1 MSADIE
7 GNKKKF
13 IELLKSTGRE
23 GVEDLIEYLEEGKN
37 DFFRAPA
44 STRFHLNYD
53 GGLCEH
59 SLNVCEAGLKLRELA
74 IERRPDLASQLT
86 RESIIVAS
94 LLHDINKS
102 DIYKPVTKKV
112 KGAFGLW
119 EEVPGYDVDYYNL
132 PLGHGEKSAI
142 MALWSGFEIYP
153 HELVAI
159 RWHMTAW
166 DLAFQSPEAKNNI
179 NTARDK
185 YPLVALLQLADGMA
199 ANIFEFDNSKHND

>member
-1 MSADIE
+1 MSIDIE
-7 GNKKKF
+7 GNKKRF
-13 IELLKSTGRE
+13 CELLRSTGRE
-23 GVEDLIEYLEEGKN
+23 GVEDLLEYLEDGKN
-37 DFFRAPA
+37 DFFNAPA
-44 STRFHLNYD
+44 STRFHLAER
-53 GGLCEH
+53 GGCCQH
-59 SLNVCEAGLKLRELA
+59 SLNVCDAGLELRELVVA
-74 IERRPDLASQLT
+74 RRPDLASHLK
-86 RESIIVAS
+86 RESVIIAT

-102 DIYKPVTKKV
+102 DIYKPTTKKV

-119 EEVPGYDVDYYNL
+119 EEVPGWDVDYSNL

-142 MALWSGFEIYP
+142 MALWSGLEIYEE
-153 HELVAI
+153 ELIAI

-199 ANIFEFDNSKHND
+199 ANMYEFTHKD

>member
-1 MSADIE
+1 MSIDIKA
-7 GNKKKF
+7 NKEEF

-23 GVEDLIEYLEEGKN
+23 GVDDLLEYLEEGKN

-44 STRFHLNYD
+44 STRFHLNEE
-53 GGLCEH
+53 GGLCQH
-59 SLNVCEAGLKLRELA
+59 SLNVCHAGLKLRELA
-74 IERRPDLASQLT
+74 IAERPDLVSDLS
-86 RESIIVAS
+86 RESVIVVT

-102 DIYKPVTKKV
+102 DIYKPTMKKV
-112 KGAFGLW
+112 KGAFGIW
-119 EEVPGYDVDYYNL
+119 EEVPGYDVDYSNL

-142 MALWSGFEIYP
+142 MALLGGLEIYEE
-153 HELVAI
+153 ELIAI

-179 NTARDK
+179 NTARDN

-199 ANIFEFDNSKHND
+199 ANIFEFAHKN

>member
-1 MSADIE
+1 MSIDIKA
-7 GNKKKF
+7 NKEEF

-23 GVEDLIEYLEEGKN
+23 GVEDLLEYLEEGKN

-44 STRFHLNYD
+44 STRFHLNEE
-53 GGLCEH
+53 GGLCQH
-59 SLNVCEAGLKLRELA
+59 SLNVCHAGLKLRELA
-74 IERRPDLASQLT
+74 IAERPDLESDLS
-86 RESIIVAS
+86 RESVIVVT

-102 DIYKPVTKKV
+102 DIYKPTMKKV
-112 KGAFGLW
+112 KGAFGIW
-119 EEVPGYDVDYYNL
+119 EEVPGYDVDYSNL

-142 MALWSGFEIYP
+142 MALLGGLEIYEE
-153 HELVAI
+153 ELIAI

-199 ANIFEFDNSKHND
+199 ANIFEFTHKRD

>member
-1 MSADIE
+1 MSIDIKA
-7 GNKKKF
+7 NKEEF

-23 GVEDLIEYLEEGKN
+23 GVDDLLKYLEEGKN

-44 STRFHLNYD
+44 STRFHLNEE
-53 GGLCEH
+53 GGLCQH
-59 SLNVCEAGLKLRELA
+59 SLNVCHAGLKLRELA
-74 IERRPDLASQLT
+74 IAERPDLVSDLS
-86 RESIIVAS
+86 RESVIVVT

-102 DIYKPVTKKV
+102 DIYKPTMKKV
-112 KGAFGLW
+112 KGAFGIW
-119 EEVPGYDVDYYNL
+119 EEVPGYDVDYSNL

-142 MALWSGFEIYP
+142 MALLGGLEIYEE
-153 HELVAI
+153 ELIAI

-179 NTARDK
+179 NTARDN

-199 ANIFEFDNSKHND
+199 ANIFEFAHKN

>member
-1 MSADIE
+1 MSIDIQA
-7 GNKKKF
+7 NKERF

-23 GVEDLIEYLEEGKN
+23 GVDDLIDYLEDGKN
-37 DFFRAPA
+37 DFFKAPA
-44 STRFHLNYD
+44 STRFHLSEE
-53 GGLCEH
+53 GGCCQH
-59 SLNVCEAGLKLRELA
+59 SLNTCDAALKLRDIALA
-74 IERRPDLASQLT
+74 QRPDLAASLT
-86 RESIIVAS
+86 RESVIVAA

-119 EEVPGYDVDYYNL
+119 EEVPGWDVDYSNL

-142 MALWSGFEIYP
+142 MALWSGFEIYEE
-153 HELVAI
+153 ELIAI

-199 ANIFEFDNSKHND
+199 ANIFEREL

>member
-1 MSADIE
+1 MSIDIKA
-7 GNKKKF
+7 NKEEF

-23 GVEDLIEYLEEGKN
+23 GVDDLLEYLEEGKN

-44 STRFHLNYD
+44 STRFHLNEE
-53 GGLCEH
+53 GGLCQH
-59 SLNVCEAGLKLRELA
+59 SLNVCHAGLKLRELA
-74 IERRPDLASQLT
+74 IAERPDLESDLS
-86 RESIIVAS
+86 RESVIVVT

-102 DIYKPVTKKV
+102 DIYKPTMKKV
-112 KGAFGLW
+112 KGAFGIW
-119 EEVPGYDVDYYNL
+119 EEVPGYDVDYSNL

-142 MALWSGFEIYP
+142 MALLGGLEIYEE
-153 HELVAI
+153 ELIAI

-179 NTARDK
+179 NTARDN

-199 ANIFEFDNSKHND
+199 ANIFEFAHKN

>member
-1 MSADIE
+1 MSIDIKA
-7 GNKKKF
+7 NKEEF

-23 GVEDLIEYLEEGKN
+23 GVDDLLEYLEEGKN

-44 STRFHLNYD
+44 STRFHLNEE
-53 GGLCEH
+53 GGLCQH
-59 SLNVCEAGLKLRELA
+59 SLNVCHAGLKLRELA
-74 IERRPDLASQLT
+74 IAERPDLVSDLS
-86 RESIIVAS
+86 RESVIVVT

-102 DIYKPVTKKV
+102 DIYKPTMKKV
-112 KGAFGLW
+112 KGAFGIW
-119 EEVPGYDVDYYNL
+119 EEVPGYDVDYSNL

-142 MALWSGFEIYP
+142 MALLGGIEIYEE
-153 HELVAI
+153 ELIAI

-179 NTARDK
+179 NTARDN

-199 ANIFEFDNSKHND
+199 ANIFEFAHKN